1 MGEMIQK
8 NKYDELKDK
17 YDELKQLCL
26 TLQREKNLFEES
38 YGDVSA
44 RLVEAQQDRDM
55 YKDLYNG
62 LNVKNGKLQKMYDN
76 ANEARDKFI
85 TENTKLKDDFAHCS
99 KLLKEMEANYDEASD
114 RNAILVK
121 EVDKFI
127 SENAKLKEDY
137 NKLVDE
143 NKELTETLDKLRTKP
158 DHYILKD
165 KIKCATPEEVQEF
178 NNIIR
183 QALVKLDPVLS
194 ETPSVVINAK
204 SINITFDNHTNNFK
218 EDDIND

>member
-8 NKYDELKDK
+8 NEYDELKDK
-17 YDELKQLCL
+17 YDELKQLLL

-44 RLVEAQQDRDM
+44 RLVEAQKDRDM

-62 LNVKNGKLQKMYDN
+62 LNVKNSKLISEN
-76 ANEARDKFI
+76 A
-85 TENTKLKDDFAHCS
+85 KLKDDLAHCN

-121 EVDKFI
+121 EMDKLI

-143 NKELTETLDKLRTKP
+143 NKELKGKLHYILGGGIVSETLDP
-158 DHYILKD
+158 I
-165 KIKCATPEEVQEF
+165 
-178 NNIIR
+178 
-183 QALVKLDPVLS
+183 LS
-194 ETPSVVINAK
+194 ETPSVVINTK
-204 SINITFDNHTNNFK
+204 SINITFDNRTNDFK
-218 EDDIND
+218 VDKKE

>member
-8 NKYDELKDK
+8 NEYDELKDK
-17 YDELKQLCL
+17 YDELKQLLL

-44 RLVEAQQDRDM
+44 RLVEAQKDRDM

-62 LNVKNGKLQKMYDN
+62 LNVKNGKLISEN
-76 ANEARDKFI
+76 A
-85 TENTKLKDDFAHCS
+85 KLKDDLAHCN

-121 EVDKFI
+121 EMDKLI

-143 NKELTETLDKLRTKP
+143 NKSLTETLDKLRTKKP
-158 DHYILKD
+158 DDCENKWATHEEAKKFFESLQQEP
-165 KIKCATPEEVQEF
+165 IKLSPVFSEVP
-178 NNIIR
+178 NM
-183 QALVKLDPVLS
+183 
-194 ETPSVVINAK
+194 VINTK
-204 SINITFDNHTNNFK
+204 NLYLTFDNHTNNFK
-218 EDDIND
+218 EDDTND